1 MKKLVLWLIV
11 FVAGIFFLASP
22 SIAQEDQVTV
32 HFFWG
37 QGCPHCAKEKEFLKK
52 IQKEYPEMVI
62 KDYEIGQD
70 DNAKLLQEAGEKLD
84 VQIPGVPFTVIGEH
98 YVVGYHNDQTTGQKI
113 EEHVLCAIETGC
125 KDVLGDENQAT
136 LPNSAVV
143 PEDLSVPIL
152 GRIKTK
158 ELSLPALSILL
169 GALDGFNPCAMWTL
183 LFLISLLLGME
194 NKKRMWILGI
204 AFIVTSAF
212 VYFMIMAAWLNFF
225 LLLGMVIWIRL
236 AIGLVALA
244 AGGYNLREFW
254 VNKDGGCKVTGDE
267 KRRRVFDKI
276 KDITHRKSFLLAL
289 GGIILLALAVNVVEL
304 ICSAGL
310 PAVFTQVLAIN
321 NLPTWRYYLYIAIY
335 IFFFMIDDL
344 FVFFAAMIT
353 MHMTGI
359 STKYSRYSSLIGGI
373 LMFIIGLLL
382 LFKPSWLMFG

>member
-1 MKKLVLWLIV
+1 MKKVFLWLTI

-22 SIAQEDQVTV
+22 TFAQNNQVTV

-37 QGCPHCAKEKEFLKK
+37 QGCPHCAKEKEFLKGL
-52 IQKEYPEMVI
+52 QSEYSEVVV
-62 KDYEIGQD
+62 KDYEIGKD
-70 DNAKLLQEAGEKLD
+70 NNAKLLQEAGEKLD

-98 YVVGYHNDQTTGQKI
+98 YVVGYHNDETTGQKI
-113 EEHVLCAIETGC
+113 EEHVQCAIETGC
-125 KDVLGDENQAT
+125 QDILGEANQST
-136 LPNSAVV
+136 LPNSAVI
-143 PEDLSVPIL
+143 PDNLSVPIL
-152 GRIKTK
+152 GQIKTK
-158 ELSLPALSILL
+158 ELSLPALSVIL

-183 LFLISLLLGME
+183 LFLISLLLGMKD
-194 NKKRMWILGI
+194 KKRMWILGI

-276 KDITHRKSFLLAL
+276 KDITHRRNFILAL

-321 NLPTWRYYLYIAIY
+321 NLATWRYYFYIAIY
-335 IFFFMIDDL
+335 IFFFMVDDL

-353 MHMTGI
+353 MQMTGI
-359 STKYSRYSSLIGGI
+359 STKYSRYSNLIGGI